1 MYYLVFK
8 IILVWIKNTMSQ
20 KILVVFG
27 TRPEVIKL
35 APVILE
41 MKRHPENFDVILCST
56 GQHKELLDL
65 ALEDFDLVPDIYLQI
80 MKQGQSLS
88 NLTSNLIN
96 TLSKVIDQYSPDI
109 LLVQGDTTTV
119 MAASLVAFYKGI
131 RIGHIEAGLRSWN
144 LHSPFPEEL
153 NRRLVS
159 LITDYHFTPTKEAT
173 ANLIEE
179 KVDGRK
185 IFETGNTIIDAIGY
199 IKNYGKHDPLP
210 ANLQSMF
217 DRFKKVIL
225 VTAHRRESFGESF
238 VAICNAL
245 KSIASENKDVGLVF
259 PVHMNPNVV
268 TPVHKILGNVPGI
281 LLTEPLSYKTMI
293 SLMQRCYFVLT
304 DSGGIQEEALALSIP
319 VLVMRDTTERE
330 EGIRAGGSILVGTD
344 YSNILFAAN
353 ELLENEGKHGIMS
366 KAVNPYGDGTAA
378 RKIVSV
384 LIGKS

>member
-217 DRFKKVIL
+217 DRFKKVIQ
-225 VTAHRRESFGESF
+225 VTCVE
-238 VAICNAL
+238 VN
-245 KSIASENKDVGLVF
+245 
-259 PVHMNPNVV
+259 
-268 TPVHKILGNVPGI
+268 
-281 LLTEPLSYKTMI
+281 
-293 SLMQRCYFVLT
+293 SL
-304 DSGGIQEEALALSIP
+304 
-319 VLVMRDTTERE
+319 
-330 EGIRAGGSILVGTD
+330 
-344 YSNILFAAN
+344 
-353 ELLENEGKHGIMS
+353 
-366 KAVNPYGDGTAA
+366 
-378 RKIVSV
+378 
-384 LIGKS
+384 